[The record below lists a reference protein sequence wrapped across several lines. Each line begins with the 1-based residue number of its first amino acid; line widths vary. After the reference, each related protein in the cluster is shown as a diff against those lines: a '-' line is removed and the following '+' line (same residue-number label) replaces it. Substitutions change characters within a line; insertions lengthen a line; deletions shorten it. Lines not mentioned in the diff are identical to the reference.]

1 VALKSEAATQWR
13 PADKVVREQIG
24 WWADR
29 VERRLLGEA
38 RRLKGY
44 KTGESKPPWDRER
57 FLEQFRA
64 RVPGHPDG
72 PELADKFEA
81 ALREARGN
89 PTRFRDEL
97 GRLLA

>member
-1 VALKSEAATQWR
+1 MKKGPASQWR
-13 PADKVVREQIG
+13 HPDRVVREQVE

-38 RRLKGY
+38 RRLKNF

-57 FLEQFRA
+57 FLEQFQLRA
-64 RVPGHPDG
+64 PDYLDPGG
-72 PELADKFEA
+72 LADKFEA

-97 GRLLA
+97 DQLLA